1 MDAMTKL
8 YLISKPVDGAYL
20 IGPADSKQTYANTIK
35 LGECSDGDIIMVYA
49 PESAAESISLDP
61 GYCGDITA
69 FRADHPTLYKRINP
83 PDPDN
88 PSATTPTD
96 DPVTFAGEPA

>member
-8 YLISKPVDGAYL
+8 YLISKPVDGSYL

-35 LGECSDGDIIMVYA
+35 LGECSDGDIIMVYVL
-49 PESAAESISLDP
+49 ESAAESISLDP

-69 FRADHPTLYKRINP
+69 FRADHPKLYTRINP
-83 PDPDN
+83 DET
-88 PSATTPTD
+88 ATA